1 MADPKDKTGAAG
13 PASPPA
19 VPSIPRLTPAVPE
32 PVSATEPTA
41 SPAGSPPAPGT
52 LPASPAVPQVA
63 PVARPPAPGR
73 PGARSPT
80 GSMPAVPPVAPVVP
94 PGGRT
99 PTGSL
104 PAVPPVAPV
113 VPPGTRTPTGSLP
126 AVPPVA
132 PVVPPG
138 TRTPTGSVPAVPP
151 LPPRARTGPAVPA
164 VPVAPVP
171 PAAQAPEAASE
182 LASLDHRHALLDE
195 LDYFQVMGLELTAS
209 PAEIKLAFHHESRTY
224 HPDRYFQSP
233 DAELRD
239 KVQAVYKRVTEAYF
253 VLRDDARRKRYLADI
268 TGPDRLKKLRFD
280 ELAEA
285 EAKAAVKK
293 EVAEQIGTH
302 PKGRQF
308 FQSAVADLEAG
319 RFSAAER
326 NIKLALT
333 YEPANPLYKQKL
345 EEAQTKLNEEFKRSG
360 GKGFRIE

>member
-94 PGGRT
+94 PVGRT

-104 PAVPPVAPV
+104 
-113 VPPGTRTPTGSLP
+113 
-126 AVPPVA
+126 
-132 PVVPPG
+132 
-138 TRTPTGSVPAVPP
+138 PAVPP

-182 LASLDHRHALLDE
+182 LASLDHRYALLDE

-345 EEAQTKLNEEFKRSG
+345 EEAQAKLNEEFKRSG